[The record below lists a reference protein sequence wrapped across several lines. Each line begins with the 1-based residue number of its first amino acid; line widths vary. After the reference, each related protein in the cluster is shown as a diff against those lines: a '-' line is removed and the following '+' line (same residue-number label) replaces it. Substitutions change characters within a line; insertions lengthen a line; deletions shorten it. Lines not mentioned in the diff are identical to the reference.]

1 MEKEEDEEQEEQE
14 KQEKEQEQ
22 EQEKQ
27 EKKVEEGGGEKEEE
41 CVFTLYVHSLRLF
54 TKLSICQVSY

>member
-1 MEKEEDEEQEEQE
+1 MEKEEDEEQE
-14 KQEKEQEQ
+14 